1 MIRDVVG
8 EAHRN
13 GRGAVGLRRV
23 LRSLEQGEVQTLML
37 GSSFHAPGVKCYNCG
52 HMDMHVTPACAIC
65 GKENTE
71 LEDIGDAIV
80 GHAIRT
86 GVELVYVPDD
96 EEFDKIG
103 RIAALLR
110 FRADQ
115 NTAEKVAS

>member
-1 MIRDVVG
+1 
-8 EAHRN
+8 
-13 GRGAVGLRRV
+13 
-23 LRSLEQGEVQTLML
+23 
-37 GSSFHAPGVKCYNCG
+37 VKCYHCG
-52 HMDMHVTPACAIC
+52 HMDLHAAPECAVC

-71 LEDIGDAIV
+71 LEDIGDAMV

-96 EEFDKIG
+96 EEFDRIG

-115 NTAEKVAS
+115 NTAEKAAS

>member
-1 MIRDVVG
+1 M
-8 EAHRN
+8 
-13 GRGAVGLRRV
+13 
-23 LRSLEQGEVQTLML
+23 
-37 GSSFHAPGVKCYNCG
+37 KCYNCG
-52 HMDMHVTPACAIC
+52 HMDMHDAANCAVC
-65 GKENTE
+65 GKPNTQ

-86 GVELVYVPDD
+86 GMEIVYIPDD
-96 EEFDKIG
+96 EEFDRIG

>member
-1 MIRDVVG
+1 MLS
-8 EAHRN
+8 
-13 GRGAVGLRRV
+13 LRPYGPAYDSGVRV
-23 LRSLEQGEVQTLML
+23 
-37 GSSFHAPGVKCYNCG
+37 
-52 HMDMHVTPACAIC
+52 C

-96 EEFDKIG
+96 EEFDRIG

-115 NTAEKVAS
+115 NTAEKAAS

>member
-1 MIRDVVG
+1 M
-8 EAHRN
+8 E
-13 GRGAVGLRRV
+13 
-23 LRSLEQGEVQTLML
+23 
-37 GSSFHAPGVKCYNCG
+37 
-52 HMDMHVTPACAIC
+52 MHTTPNCAIC

-86 GVELVYVPDD
+86 GVELTYIPDD

-115 NTAEKVAS
+115 NTSEKVAS

>member
-1 MIRDVVG
+1 M
-8 EAHRN
+8 
-13 GRGAVGLRRV
+13 
-23 LRSLEQGEVQTLML
+23 LRSLEQGEVQTLMI
-37 GSSFHAPGVKCYNCG
+37 GSNFSAPGVKCHNCG
-52 HMDMHVTPACAIC
+52 HMDLHEAPTCAVC
-65 GKENTE
+65 GKENTQ

-86 GVELVYVPDD
+86 DTDIVYIPDD

-115 NTAEKVAS
+115 NTPAKAAS